1 MEVSGGRAC
10 RHRRVVPV
18 LEGPGCFASI
28 RADLRSRR
36 KGVRAMN
43 MRIREEQCE
52 HYLATVVEMLAAE
65 GITGPASVLRTAA
78 LRIAETGFR

>member
-1 MEVSGGRAC
+1 
-10 RHRRVVPV
+10 
-18 LEGPGCFASI
+18 
-28 RADLRSRR
+28 
-36 KGVRAMN
+36 MN